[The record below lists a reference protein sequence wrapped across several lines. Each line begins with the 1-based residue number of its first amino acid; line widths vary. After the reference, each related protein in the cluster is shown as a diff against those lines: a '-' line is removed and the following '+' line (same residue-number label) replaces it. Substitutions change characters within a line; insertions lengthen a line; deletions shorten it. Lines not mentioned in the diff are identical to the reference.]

1 MFPKSIFFFI
11 FLILLNSVLK
21 SLKEK
26 GKIER
31 EKAERSVNKPLREIR
46 IPKEKK
52 STKVEKTS
60 RVEKVRPLEMSSLE
74 GNFLED
80 ENVIRDEIGKGD
92 LTRRENSFKPKK
104 EDILKGII
112 YSEILSKPKSLR

>member
-1 MFPKSIFFFI
+1 MFPKSILFFI
-11 FLILLNSVLK
+11 LLILLDSVLK

-60 RVEKVRPLEMSSLE
+60 TVEKVRPLEMSSLE

-92 LTRRENSFKPKK
+92 LTCRENSFKPKK

>member
-1 MFPKSIFFFI
+1 
-11 FLILLNSVLK
+11 
-21 SLKEK
+21 
-26 GKIER
+26 
-31 EKAERSVNKPLREIR
+31 
-46 IPKEKK
+46 
-52 STKVEKTS
+52 
-60 RVEKVRPLEMSSLE
+60 MSSLE

-92 LTRRENSFKPKK
+92 LTRSENSFKPKK